1 MVTTCFKNTYERLR
15 PINIEYR
22 SYKNFNKDTFL
33 SDLQAVPFEEALSL
47 ENSEPAY
54 EKFKMLY
61 SEVVEKHAPIKHKA
75 LRGNQAPFITRD
87 LSKQIMIRSKLRNK
101 FKKHKTTENW
111 KAYKSQH
118 NKCTS
123 MRRNN
128 IRKHFSTLSNDTG
141 APTKRFWD
149 SVTPFLN
156 DKGSHGNENY
166 SLIEDGKLI
175 TDEGQ
180 VSEIFN
186 DHYINIVE
194 NLTGEKQEGSHTSSL
209 NDKSQNE
216 KEEILDNI
224 IGKYRNHPRIV
235 KIRSNLPID
244 IDRTMFHFSKA
255 EPSDIIKTIKGLK
268 SGTSVGI
275 DKIPPKLVIMSAEVI
290 ANPLA
295 KLINTTMLDDLIF
308 PNIEKDASVTPVFK
322 KEDRQIKTNY
332 RPISVLNVFSKIF
345 ERFLLNQLLP
355 FIDKMMSS
363 LLSAYRSRYNT
374 QHVLLRLIEQWR
386 ACLDYNK
393 VVGGI
398 LMDLSKV
405 FDCLPHDLLIAKL
418 EAYGLGEKLPTSTS
432 VLFERS

>member
-1 MVTTCFKNTYERLR
+1 
-15 PINIEYR
+15 
-22 SYKNFNKDTFL
+22 
-33 SDLQAVPFEEALSL
+33 
-47 ENSEPAY
+47 
-54 EKFKMLY
+54 
-61 SEVVEKHAPIKHKA
+61 
-75 LRGNQAPFITRD
+75 
-87 LSKQIMIRSKLRNK
+87 
-101 FKKHKTTENW
+101 
-111 KAYKSQH
+111 
-118 NKCTS
+118 

-255 EPSDIIKTIKGLK
+255 EPSDIIKIIKGLK

-398 LMDLSKV
+398 LMDLSKA